1 MSPQAWGIVIGGLF
15 PALLFGFSNVFA
27 KAANSAGI
35 SLGLYVIGIGLS
47 VALVGTVLH
56 FYQGGDSILTGR
68 GLLFTVCVGL
78 AWASGTACVAFAL
91 VQYGARISTLVPLF
105 NMNSL
110 VSVLLGLWLFAEWR
124 DVNTLK
130 LVSGALL
137 IAIGGSLVASA

>member
-1 MSPQAWGIVIGGLF
+1 MSPQAWGIVIGGLC

-35 SLGLYVIGIGLS
+35 SLGLYVIVIGLS
-47 VALVGTVLH
+47 VALVGTLLH
-56 FYQGGDSILTGR
+56 FYLGGESVMTGK
-68 GLLFTVCVGL
+68 GLLFTVGVGL
-78 AWASGTACVAFAL
+78 AWASGTACIAFAL
-91 VQYGARISTLVPLF
+91 VQYSARISMLVPLF

-137 IAIGGSLVASA
+137 IAAGGSLVASA